1 MLFHVFLLLQVSST
15 GSNTNTGGAVG
26 AQGMPSKLW
35 EKNRMLAS
43 LLAKQPSAPTTP
55 LPLPNPHLS
64 RPFPRLPTATTPQ
77 RHPQSYHTNNALA
90 HLLK

>member
-1 MLFHVFLLLQVSST
+1 M
-15 GSNTNTGGAVG
+15 
-26 AQGMPSKLW
+26 QGPSKLW

-55 LPLPNPHLS
+55 TIPLPNPHLS
-64 RPFPRLPTATTPQ
+64 RPFQRPPTSNNPQ
-77 RHPQSYHTNNALA
+77 RHPQGYHPNNPLT